1 VRFHLKTESLTVTVL
16 LVCLFLSFYFSFLS
30 LQALDEDFR
39 KQLALVAASSLI
51 AGAALFAC
59 LLTYIGIRKV
69 FVKVETHVE
78 EGEELPESD

>member
-1 VRFHLKTESLTVTVL
+1 MRFCLKTESLTVTVL

-30 LQALDEDFR
+30 LQVVDEDFR

-59 LLTYIGIRKV
+59 FLVYIGVRKI
-69 FVKVETHVE
+69 FVKVETQVE
-78 EGEELPESD
+78 EGEELLESD

>member
-1 VRFHLKTESLTVTVL
+1 MKTESLIVTFL

-30 LQALDEDFR
+30 LQVVDEDFR

-59 LLTYIGIRKV
+59 LLIYIGVRKV
-69 FVKVETHVE
+69 FVKVEIRIE
-78 EGEELPESD
+78 EGEEPLESD